1 LNKIHTTGR
10 MIILNTYWLGL
21 SFKWNALHP
30 IILPAVM
37 LNYVPETLK
46 NTYLGILTFAGLI
59 LAAVFQPVAGAISDD
74 WHSRWGRRRPLMV
87 VSALVDLVFLAM
99 IGWAG
104 GLLWLFIGYIGLQFS
119 SNLGQGPA
127 QGLMPDRV
135 APEKLGAASG
145 IKTFMDMAALIIASL
160 AAGRLLDPAGKDPTL
175 IVLVLMGVMVVSTA
189 ITVFGT
195 PEEPTNSPG
204 GTRSDESW
212 WRYLRRQ
219 LHVDYRG
226 NSAYWWLIGQRL
238 VFMLGIFAVQAFAQY
253 YLQDV
258 LKVENPVKTTGDLLA
273 ALTMALVILA
283 LAGGWLADRF
293 GAKRIL
299 AIAGALTA
307 VGMILLRL
315 APTPGLLIVYGSVL
329 GAGIGLFLTS
339 SWALSNKLAPSDQ
352 AGKFLGLTN
361 LATAG
366 AGALARLE
374 GPLIDMTNN
383 SFPGMWMGYTGMFVF
398 GSICAVI
405 SLIMLSR
412 IQIPE
417 AGQ

>member
-1 LNKIHTTGR
+1 
-10 MIILNTYWLGL
+10 
-21 SFKWNALHP
+21 
-30 IILPAVM
+30 
-37 LNYVPETLK
+37 
-46 NTYLGILTFAGLI
+46 LTFAGLV

-74 WHSRWGRRRPLMV
+74 WHSRWGRRRPMMV
-87 VSALVDLVFLAM
+87 VSAMLDLIFLAV

-127 QGLMPDRV
+127 QGLLPDRV
-135 APEKLGAASG
+135 TPQKVGAASG
-145 IKTFMDMAALIIASL
+145 IKTFMDMAALVVASL
-160 AAGRLLDPAGKDPTL
+160 AAGRLLDPEGKDPTL
-175 IVLVLMGVMVVSTA
+175 IILTLMGVMVVSTA
-189 ITVFGT
+189 ITVLGT
-195 PEEPTNSPG
+195 PEEPTNLPG
-204 GTRSDESW
+204 ETWKGEYW
-212 WRYLRRQ
+212 WGYLRRQ
-219 LHVDYRG
+219 LHVDFRE

-273 ALTMALVILA
+273 ALTVALIILA
-283 LAGGWLADRF
+283 VAGGWLADRF

-299 AIAGALTA
+299 AVAGVLTA

-315 APTPGLLIVYGSVL
+315 APSPGLLIVYGSVV
-329 GAGIGLFLTS
+329 GAGIGLFLTA
-339 SWALSNKLAPSDQ
+339 SWALSNRLAPSDQ

-366 AGALARLE
+366 AGALSRLE

-383 SFPGMWMGYTGMFVF
+383 AFPGLWMGYTGMFVF
-398 GSICAVI
+398 GSICAIV
-405 SLIMLSR
+405 SLVMLSK
-412 IQIPE
+412 IDLNKVS
-417 AGQ
+417 AKV

>member
-1 LNKIHTTGR
+1 
-10 MIILNTYWLGL
+10 MIILNAYWLGL

-46 NTYLGILTFAGLI
+46 NTYLGMLTFAGLI

-74 WHSRWGRRRPLMV
+74 WHSRWGRRRPMMV
-87 VSALVDLVFLAM
+87 VSAMLDLIFLAV

-127 QGLMPDRV
+127 QGLLPDRV
-135 APEKLGAASG
+135 APQKVGAASG
-145 IKTFMDMAALIIASL
+145 IKTFMDMAALVIASL
-160 AAGRLLDPAGKDPTL
+160 AAGRLLDPEGRDPTL
-175 IVLVLMGVMVVSTA
+175 IILTLMGVMVVSTA
-189 ITVFGT
+189 ITVLGT
-195 PEEPTNSPG
+195 PEEPTNLPG
-204 GTRSDESW
+204 EKWKGESW

-219 LHVDYRG
+219 LHVDFRG

-273 ALTMALVILA
+273 ALTVALIILA
-283 LAGGWLADRF
+283 VAGGWLADRF

-299 AIAGALTA
+299 AVAGVLTA

-315 APTPGLLIVYGSVL
+315 APSPGLLIVYGSVV
-329 GAGIGLFLTS
+329 GAGIGLFLTA
-339 SWALSNKLAPSDQ
+339 SWALSNRLAPSDQ

-366 AGALARLE
+366 AGALSRLE

-383 SFPGMWMGYTGMFVF
+383 AFPGLWMGYTGMFVF
-398 GSICAVI
+398 GSICAIV
-405 SLIMLSR
+405 SLVMLSK
-412 IQIPE
+412 IDLNKVS
-417 AGQ
+417 AKV